1 MAVGRKAKAKSAVK
15 HRDAKALQTK
25 AGSSK
30 NLQVKNDDAVIH
42 QRKNTQKKNYQAKRR
57 SNRDLKEKV

>member
-15 HRDAKALQTK
+15 HRDVKALQTK

-30 NLQVKNDDAVIH
+30 NLQVKNDDASIH